1 MSYGWLSYETLVLS
15 AVYLAFAFQ
24 KLDTAMPDEDDFS
37 LDSAS
42 TTANQM
48 TESSEA
54 ANQSDINEDGA
65 SNQEEPE
72 KSLKRKH
79 SDSYDDDEAP
89 SESKSARCSVSPP
102 TLVT

>member
-37 LDSAS
+37 LAGTS
-42 TTANQM
+42 TTANRM
-48 TESSEA
+48 TESSETT
-54 ANQSDINEDGA
+54 NQNDNDEDEA

-89 SESKSARCSVSPP
+89 SESKSARRSVSPP